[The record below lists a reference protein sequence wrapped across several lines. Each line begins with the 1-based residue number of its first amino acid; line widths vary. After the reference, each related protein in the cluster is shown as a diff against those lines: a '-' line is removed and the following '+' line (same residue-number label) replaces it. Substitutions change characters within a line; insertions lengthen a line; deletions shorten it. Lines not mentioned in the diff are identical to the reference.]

1 MKNCTT
7 RLFFFSWFIRLF
19 FLCWYQFHVGD
30 VSYSFVSMPWVCA
43 VCRAGPPPEVS
54 YSSVLVFGTTDMHKI
69 QKDEL
74 EACSSAPLANVTSY
88 CVTCR
93 CVTATFDA
101 SVGTSANLVLTHK
114 SRLEYTQHNVF
125 KGRFPSKRNF
135 RKLLRKTSRK
145 YGGSNKS
152 RPLTD

>member
-1 MKNCTT
+1 ME
-7 RLFFFSWFIRLF
+7 L
-19 FLCWYQFHVGD
+19 HVINQNAPRVLAWGKKCPPPFDD
-30 VSYSFVSMPWVCA
+30 VFALYVFAYMTWRCSVCQL
-43 VCRAGPPPEVS
+43 GPPAAAT
-54 YSSVLVFGTTDMHKI
+54 YSSVLVFGTADMHKI
-69 QKDEL
+69 EREEL